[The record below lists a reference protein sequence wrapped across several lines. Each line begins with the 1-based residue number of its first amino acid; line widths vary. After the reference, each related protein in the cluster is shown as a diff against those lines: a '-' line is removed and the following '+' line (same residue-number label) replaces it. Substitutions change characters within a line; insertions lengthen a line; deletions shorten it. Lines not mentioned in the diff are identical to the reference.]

1 MPTDSASIAP
11 LLSKIEA
18 AASAFLKTG
27 NFPNDTERLALI
39 RGAEQLAIA
48 AREQEENLYFT
59 ATQVNLPGFPY
70 AKQSFANAGIE

>member
-18 AASAFLKTG
+18 ASSTFLRTG
-27 NFPNDTERLALI
+27 GFLNDTERLALI

-48 AREQEENLYFT
+48 AKEQEENLYFT
-59 ATQVNLPGFPY
+59 ATQVDLPSIPY
-70 AKQSFANAGIE
+70 TGQF